1 MIKKITKILKKVI
14 MAAIIIY
21 AYNKIALPI
30 NAVIPINLI
39 TIFLVTIL
47 GMPAIVSLVVFSLI
61 FF

>member
-1 MIKKITKILKKVI
+1 MIKKIIKVLKKVI

-30 NAVIPINLI
+30 NAVIPMNLV
-39 TIFLVTIL
+39 TIFLVTVL